1 MNNRMKKIIAYM
13 MSALL
18 LIACGGGDDG
28 DGNTPTGGS
37 EYLNVQNVD
46 IPGGNTTATLYI
58 SASPNCDWKVSWNE
72 SWIRSISPRTGR
84 GTQNATIT
92 VTQNP
97 SSTTAREAVIT
108 VENANGTIV
117 RNVTVVQSAS
127 AETTDFHVSTSTLD
141 AKAVAGTVQFN
152 ITGNAQWTIS
162 SNQDWATPSTTFG
175 EGNASITVALT
186 DNTNEEAR
194 EAVMTITSSTKSETV
209 TIRQSAGS
217 KPTVTDLSINYDGK
231 TGATATFSYSSMFA
245 VTEYGVCFNTTEQP
259 TINDAHQSTAGNA
272 TQGTPS
278 FSLTGL
284 AYGTTYYVCAY
295 AKNAIGIQYSE
306 TATFTTANNWPGDD
320 DVVKPGL

>member
-1 MNNRMKKIIAYM
+1 MKKILAYM

-127 AETTDFHVSTSTLD
+127 AEATDFHVSTSELE
-141 AKAVAGTVQFN
+141 AKAVAGTVQFY
-152 ITGNAQWTIS
+152 ITGNARWTLT
-162 SNQDWATPSTTFG
+162 SNQSWATPNSTSG
-175 EGNASITVALT
+175 EGNATIIVTLT
-186 DNTNEEAR
+186 DNTSEQAR
-194 EAVMTITSSTKSETV
+194 EAVITVTSDSKSETV
-209 TIRQSAGS
+209 TIHQNAAAIPGGGDN
-217 KPTVTDLSINYDGK
+217 VT
-231 TGATATFSYSSMFA
+231 
-245 VTEYGVCFNTTEQP
+245 P
-259 TINDAHQSTAGNA
+259 
-272 TQGTPS
+272 
-278 FSLTGL
+278 
-284 AYGTTYYVCAY
+284 
-295 AKNAIGIQYSE
+295 GI
-306 TATFTTANNWPGDD
+306 
-320 DVVKPGL
+320 